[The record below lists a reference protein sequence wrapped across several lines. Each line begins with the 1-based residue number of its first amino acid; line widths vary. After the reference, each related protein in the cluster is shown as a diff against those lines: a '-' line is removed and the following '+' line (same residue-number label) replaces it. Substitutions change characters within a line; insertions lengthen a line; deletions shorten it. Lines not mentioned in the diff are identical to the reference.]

1 MKTSNTPSTFW
12 LHQTLQNLVQEQR
25 NLNKMKTICKYLTFL
40 ILMPLFSSQAETP
53 KNTNTLVSNDISTL
67 IVSKRGSED
76 NGTQINENT
85 PESPTA
91 LLQYTNVPKPKT
103 GEGIRKQI
111 FAQTGQVKH
120 MDDVMKYSEI
130 DPQQTMNL

>member
-1 MKTSNTPSTFW
+1 M
-12 LHQTLQNLVQEQR
+12 
-25 NLNKMKTICKYLTFL
+25 
-40 ILMPLFSSQAETP
+40 
-53 KNTNTLVSNDISTL
+53 VSNDISTL

-91 LLQYTNVPKPKT
+91 LLQYANIPKPKT

-111 FAQTGQVKH
+111 FAQTGHVKH

-130 DPQQTMNL
+130 DQQQTMNS

>member
-12 LHQTLQNLVQEQR
+12 LHQTLPNLVQEQR
-25 NLNKMKTICKYLTFL
+25 NSNKMKTICKYLTVS

-91 LLQYTNVPKPKT
+91 LL
-103 GEGIRKQI
+103 
-111 FAQTGQVKH
+111 
-120 MDDVMKYSEI
+120 
-130 DPQQTMNL
+130 

>member
-1 MKTSNTPSTFW
+1 MKTSNTHSTFW

-91 LLQYTNVPKPKT
+91 LL
-103 GEGIRKQI
+103 
-111 FAQTGQVKH
+111 
-120 MDDVMKYSEI
+120 
-130 DPQQTMNL
+130 

>member
-1 MKTSNTPSTFW
+1 
-12 LHQTLQNLVQEQR
+12 
-25 NLNKMKTICKYLTFL
+25 
-40 ILMPLFSSQAETP
+40 MPLISSQAETP
-53 KNTNTLVSNDISTL
+53 KNTNTMVSNDISTL

-130 DPQQTMNL
+130 DPQQTMNS